1 MHLFPIVLFC
11 YNRPKHL
18 KQTIEALKKNKLSS
32 ESDLFIFSDG
42 YKGKEDRNDVKAVR
56 EIIRN
61 ISGFRRVVLRE
72 NDRNLGLEKSI
83 IQGINEAFTR
93 AQACIVL
100 EDDIETS
107 PYFLEFMNDGLRY
120 YEGDNEIFSISGYCP
135 PIQIPEDFPYEAF
148 RFPRINSWGWGTW
161 RDRWE
166 SVDWEVKDFHRFIK
180 DTSRIKQLEQ
190 LGQDLPVM
198 LLKQQTGQIASW
210 AIRFNQTCFNHGKT
224 NVYPVKSLI
233 RNIGTDDSGANM
245 KSTQKYHVN
254 FTKHKISPVPSGKD
268 QRITKAFRRFYKP
281 SLFRRAIN
289 FFKIVWYKNI
299 KINQY

>member
-42 YKGKEDRNDVKAVR
+42 YKGKEDRNEVKAVR

-83 IQGINEAFTR
+83 IQGITEVFTR

-120 YEGDNEIFSISGYCP
+120 YEDDHEIFSISGYCP
-135 PIQIPEDFPYEAF
+135 PIQIPGDFPHEAF

-166 SVDWEVKDFHRFIK
+166 SVDWEVKDFDRFIR

-198 LLKQQTGQIASW
+198 LLKQQTGQIGSW
-210 AIRFNQTCFNHGKT
+210 AVRFNQTCFNGGKS
-224 NVYPVKSLI
+224 NVYPIRSLVK
-233 RNIGTDDSGANM
+233 NIGIDDSGSHM
-245 KSTQKYHVN
+245 KSTRKYTV
-254 FTKHKISPVPSGKD
+254 KLSGKKISPVPSAED
-268 QRITKAFRRFYKP
+268 QRIAKTFRRFYKP
-281 SLFRRAIN
+281 SVYRRTIN
-289 FFKIVWYKNI
+289 FMKIGWYRI
-299 KINQY
+299 LKI